1 MSILIDR
8 DQGISSPALVPA
20 EGDLARDHAGLELTI
35 GLINNMPDP
44 ALKAT
49 ERQFMK
55 LLQAAAGPR
64 RIRFHCFSLPSVKR
78 SPDAKWHVES
88 EYSELTE
95 LRRHK
100 FDGLIVT
107 GAEPLA
113 PELDQE
119 PYWRDLTDL
128 IDWARVNTRSTIWS
142 CLAAHAAVLHLDRIE
157 RRRLQTKCHGVFD
170 CDAVTNDPLTG
181 AAPAPLKVSHSRLNE
196 ITEGDLTQ
204 AGYRVLT
211 RSALAG
217 VDIFVRQYASR
228 FVFFQGHPEYDALS
242 LQREYLRDIGRYL
255 ARERENYPAVPV
267 SYFDAATEE
276 KLARFE
282 KQAKHERHPALA
294 NDLPA
299 LNLRADI
306 AAGSAAAALFRNW
319 LQYLGAE
326 ADASVL
332 ARSTKTNR
340 FNLRT
345 NKV

>member
-1 MSILIDR
+1 MTILIDR

-20 EGDLARDHAGLELTI
+20 EGDLARDHGFADLTI

-49 ERQFMK
+49 ERQFMR

-78 SPDAKWHVES
+78 SPEAKWHVES
-88 EYSELTE
+88 EYSELSE

-107 GAEPLA
+107 GAEPVA

-119 PYWRDLTDL
+119 PYWRDLTEL
-128 IDWARVNTRSTIWS
+128 IDWAKVNTRSTIWS
-142 CLAAHAAVLHLDRIE
+142 CLAAHAAVLHLDGIV
-157 RRRLQTKCHGVFD
+157 RRRLPAKCHGIFD
-170 CDAVTNDPLTG
+170 CEAATNDALTR

-196 ITEGDLTQ
+196 IAESDLTQ
-204 AGYRVLT
+204 AGYQVLT
-211 RSALAG
+211 RSAKAG

-255 ARERENYPAVPV
+255 AREREAYPHLPV

-282 KQAKHERHPALA
+282 KKATQQRHPALT
-294 NDLPA
+294 NELPA

-326 ADASVL
+326 ADISVL
-332 ARSTKTNR
+332 AR
-340 FNLRT
+340 
-345 NKV
+345 

>member
-1 MSILIDR
+1 MTILIDR
-8 DQGISSPALVPA
+8 DQVISGPALVPA
-20 EGDLARDHAGLELTI
+20 ARDLARDAELTI

-78 SPDAKWHVES
+78 SPEAKWHVES
-88 EYSELTE
+88 EYSDLSD
-95 LRRHK
+95 LARGK

-107 GAEPLA
+107 GAEPIA

-119 PYWRDLTDL
+119 PYWRDLTNL
-128 IDWARVNTRSTIWS
+128 IDWAKTSTRSTIWS
-142 CLAAHAAVLHLDRIE
+142 CLAAHAAVLHLDGIE
-157 RRRLQTKCHGVFD
+157 RRRLPAKCHGVFD
-170 CDAVTNDPLTG
+170 CEVVTSDSLTH

-196 ITEGDLTQ
+196 IAESDLVQ
-204 AGYRVLT
+204 AGYQVLT
-211 RSALAG
+211 RSAQAG
-217 VDIFVRQYASR
+217 VDVFVRQYASR

-255 ARERENYPAVPV
+255 TRQRENYPRLPV
-267 SYFDAATEE
+267 SYFDPATEE

-282 KQAKHERHPALA
+282 KKATHQRHPALT
-294 NDLPA
+294 NELPR

-306 AAGSAAAALFRNW
+306 GAGNAAAVLFRNW
-319 LQYLGAE
+319 LRHLGE
-326 ADASVL
+326 GADASMAELAEGVL
-332 ARSTKTNR
+332 APR
-340 FNLRT
+340 
-345 NKV
+345 

>member
-1 MSILIDR
+1 MTILVDR

-20 EGDLARDHAGLELTI
+20 EGDLARDRGELTI
-35 GLINNMPDP
+35 GLINNMPDT

-64 RIRFHCFSLPSVKR
+64 RIHFHCFSLPSVKR
-78 SPDAKWHVES
+78 SPEAKWHVES
-88 EYSELTE
+88 EYSDLAD
-95 LRRHK
+95 LKRQR

-107 GAEPLA
+107 GAEPVA
-113 PELDQE
+113 PELNQE

-128 IDWARVNTRSTIWS
+128 IDWAKANTRSTIWS
-142 CLAAHAAVLHLDRIE
+142 CLAAHAAVLHLDGIE
-157 RRRLQTKCHGVFD
+157 RRRLPAKCHGIFD
-170 CDAVTNDPLTG
+170 CEAVTSDPLTH
-181 AAPAPLKVSHSRLNE
+181 ATPAPLKVSHSRLNE
-196 ITEGDLTQ
+196 IVESDLVQ
-204 AGYRVLT
+204 AGYQVLT
-211 RSALAG
+211 RSPQAG
-217 VDIFVRQYASR
+217 VDVFTRQYASR

-242 LQREYLRDIGRYL
+242 LQREYLRDVGRYL
-255 ARERENYPAVPV
+255 ARERENYPLLPV

-282 KQAKHERHPALA
+282 KRARHERHPALS

-306 AAGSAAAALFRNW
+306 AAGTAAAALFRNW
-319 LQYLGAE
+319 LQFLGAD

-332 ARSTKTNR
+332 AR
-340 FNLRT
+340 
-345 NKV
+345 

>member
-1 MSILIDR
+1 MTILIDR
-8 DQGISSPALVPA
+8 DQGIPSPALVPA
-20 EGDLARDHAGLELTI
+20 AGDLARDHGGADLTI

-55 LLQAAAGPR
+55 LLQAAAGQR

-78 SPDAKWHVES
+78 SPEAKWHVES
-88 EYSELTE
+88 EYSELSE
-95 LRRHK
+95 LRRHT

-107 GAEPLA
+107 GAEPVA
-113 PELDQE
+113 PALDQE
-119 PYWRDLTDL
+119 PYWQDLTEL
-128 IDWARVNTRSTIWS
+128 IDWAKINTRSTIWS

-157 RRRLQTKCHGVFD
+157 RRRLTAKCHGVFD
-170 CDAVTNDPLTG
+170 CDTVTNDPLTR

-196 ITEGDLTQ
+196 IVESDLAQ
-204 AGYRVLT
+204 AGYQVLT
-211 RSALAG
+211 RSAEAG

-242 LQREYLRDIGRYL
+242 LQREYLRDVGRYL
-255 ARERENYPAVPV
+255 ARERDDYPRLPV
-267 SYFDAATEE
+267 SYFDAETEE
-276 KLARFE
+276 KLVRFE
-282 KQAKHERHPALA
+282 KQARHQRHPALT
-294 NDLPA
+294 NELPA

-319 LQYLGAE
+319 LQYLGFE

-332 ARSTKTNR
+332 AR
-340 FNLRT
+340 
-345 NKV
+345 

>member
-20 EGDLARDHAGLELTI
+20 ELDLARDPGGVELTI

-64 RIRFHCFSLPSVKR
+64 RIRFHCFSLPSVTR
-78 SPDAKWHVES
+78 SPEAKWHVES
-88 EYSELTE
+88 EYSDLSD
-95 LRRHK
+95 LRRQK

-107 GAEPLA
+107 GAEPVA

-119 PYWRDLTDL
+119 PYWRDLTEL
-128 IDWARVNTRSTIWS
+128 IDWARINTRSTIWS

-157 RRRLQTKCHGVFD
+157 RRRLPAKCHGIFD
-170 CDAVTNDPLTG
+170 CDMVTGDSLTRS
-181 AAPAPLKVSHSRLNE
+181 APAPLKISHSRLNE
-196 ITEGDLTQ
+196 IAERDLVQ
-204 AGYRVLT
+204 AGYQVLT
-211 RSALAG
+211 RSAEAG

-255 ARERENYPAVPV
+255 AREREVYPAVPV

-276 KLARFE
+276 RLARFE
-282 KQAKHERHPALA
+282 KRARHQRHPALT
-294 NDLPA
+294 NELPA

-306 AAGSAAAALFRNW
+306 AAGTAAAALFRNW
-319 LQYLGAE
+319 LQCLAEEAGAS
-326 ADASVL
+326 AL
-332 ARSTKTNR
+332 AR
-340 FNLRT
+340 
-345 NKV
+345 

>member
-20 EGDLARDHAGLELTI
+20 EADLARDHGGAELTI

-64 RIRFHCFSLPSVKR
+64 RIRFHCFSLPSVAR
-78 SPDAKWHVES
+78 SPEAMWHVES
-88 EYSELTE
+88 EYSDLSD
-95 LRRHK
+95 LKRQK

-107 GAEPLA
+107 GAEPVA

-128 IDWARVNTRSTIWS
+128 IDWAKVNTRSTIWS

-157 RRRLQTKCHGVFD
+157 RQRLPAKCHGIFD
-170 CDAVTNDPLTG
+170 CDAVASDSLTRG
-181 AAPAPLKVSHSRLNE
+181 APVPLKVSHSRLNE
-196 ITEGDLTQ
+196 VTERDLTQ
-204 AGYRVLT
+204 AGYQVLT
-211 RSALAG
+211 RSAQAG
-217 VDIFVRQYASR
+217 VDIFARQYASR

-255 ARERENYPAVPV
+255 ARERENYPHLPV

-282 KQAKHERHPALA
+282 KRARHQRHPAFT
-294 NDLPA
+294 NELPA
-299 LNLRADI
+299 LSLRADI
-306 AAGSAAAALFRNW
+306 AAGSAAAALFHNW
-319 LQYLGAE
+319 LRDLA
-326 ADASVL
+326 ADTKASLL
-332 ARSTKTNR
+332 AR
-340 FNLRT
+340 
-345 NKV
+345 

>member
-1 MSILIDR
+1 MTILIDR

-20 EGDLARDHAGLELTI
+20 EGDLARDHAGAELSI

-64 RIRFHCFSLPSVKR
+64 RIHFHCFSLPSVKR
-78 SPDAKWHVES
+78 SPEAKWHVES
-88 EYSELTE
+88 EYSDLAD
-95 LRRHK
+95 LKRGR

-107 GAEPLA
+107 GAEPVA
-113 PELDQE
+113 PELHQE

-128 IDWARVNTRSTIWS
+128 IDWARTNTRSTIWS
-142 CLAAHAAVLHLDRIE
+142 CLAAHAAVLHLDGIE
-157 RRRLQTKCHGVFD
+157 RRRLPAKCHGIFD
-170 CDAVTNDPLTG
+170 CEAVVGDSLTH
-181 AAPAPLKVSHSRLNE
+181 AVPAPLKVSHSRLNE
-196 ITEGDLTQ
+196 IVESDLVQ
-204 AGYRVLT
+204 AGYQVLT
-211 RSALAG
+211 RSAEAG
-217 VDIFVRQYASR
+217 VDVFVRQYASR

-255 ARERENYPAVPV
+255 ARERETYPHAPV
-267 SYFDAATEE
+267 SYFDAVTEE

-282 KQAKHERHPALA
+282 KRARHERHPALT

-299 LNLRADI
+299 LHLRADI

-332 ARSTKTNR
+332 AR
-340 FNLRT
+340 
-345 NKV
+345 

>member
-8 DQGISSPALVPA
+8 DQGISSPALVPV
-20 EGDLARDHAGLELTI
+20 EGDLARDHGGAELTI

-78 SPDAKWHVES
+78 SPEAKWHVES
-88 EYSELTE
+88 EYSDLAD
-95 LRRHK
+95 LKRQR

-107 GAEPLA
+107 GAEPVA

-119 PYWRDLTDL
+119 PYWRDFTDL
-128 IDWARVNTRSTIWS
+128 IDWARTNTRSTIWS
-142 CLAAHAAVLHLDRIE
+142 CLAAHAAVLHLDGIE
-157 RRRLQTKCHGVFD
+157 RRRLPAKCHGIFD
-170 CDAVTNDPLTG
+170 CEAVTNDSLTR
-181 AAPAPLKVSHSRLNE
+181 AVSAPLKVSHSRLNE
-196 ITEGDLTQ
+196 IAESDLAA
-204 AGYRVLT
+204 AGYQVLT
-211 RSALAG
+211 RSAEAG
-217 VDIFVRQYASR
+217 VDVFVRQYASR

-242 LQREYLRDIGRYL
+242 LQREYLRDVGRYL
-255 ARERENYPAVPV
+255 ARERETYPRLPV

-282 KQAKHERHPALA
+282 KRARHQRHPALS
-294 NDLPA
+294 NELPA

-306 AAGSAAAALFRNW
+306 AAGSAAAALFGNW
-319 LQYLGAE
+319 LQYLGAD

-332 ARSTKTNR
+332 AR
-340 FNLRT
+340 
-345 NKV
+345 

>member
-20 EGDLARDHAGLELTI
+20 DSDLAHGPTGPELTI

-49 ERQFMK
+49 ERQFKK
-55 LLQAAAGPR
+55 LLHAAAGSR
-64 RIRFHCFSLPSVKR
+64 RIRFHCFSLPSVMR
-78 SPDAKWHVES
+78 SLEAKWYVES
-88 EYSELTE
+88 EYSEISE

-113 PELDQE
+113 PRLDQE
-119 PYWRDLTDL
+119 PYWRDLTEL
-128 IDWARVNTRSTIWS
+128 IDWAKGNTRSTIWS

-157 RRRLQTKCHGVFD
+157 RRLLPAKCHGVFD
-170 CDAVTNDPLTG
+170 CDAVTSDPLTG
-181 AAPAPLKVSHSRLNE
+181 SAPAPLKVSHSRLNE

-204 AGYRVLT
+204 SGYQVLT
-211 RSALAG
+211 RSARAG

-255 ARERENYPAVPV
+255 VRERENYPAVPV
-267 SYFDAATEE
+267 SYFDAVTEE

-282 KQAKHERHPALA
+282 RRAKHERHPALA

-319 LQYLGAE
+319 LQYLGAD
-326 ADASVL
+326 ADAPAL
-332 ARSTKTNR
+332 AR
-340 FNLRT
+340 
-345 NKV
+345 

>member
-1 MSILIDR
+1 MTILIDR

-20 EGDLARDHAGLELTI
+20 EGDLACDRGGAELTI

-78 SPDAKWHVES
+78 SPEAKWHVES
-88 EYSELTE
+88 EYSDLAD
-95 LRRHK
+95 LKRQR

-107 GAEPLA
+107 GAEPVA

-119 PYWRDLTDL
+119 PYWRDLTEL
-128 IDWARVNTRSTIWS
+128 IDWAKLNTRSTIWS

-157 RRRLQTKCHGVFD
+157 RRRLPAKCHGIFD
-170 CDAVTNDPLTG
+170 CEAVISDQLTH
-181 AAPAPLKVSHSRLNE
+181 AAPVPLKVSHSRLNE
-196 ITEGDLTQ
+196 IAESDLAE
-204 AGYRVLT
+204 AGYQVLT
-211 RSALAG
+211 RSAQAG
-217 VDIFVRQYASR
+217 VDVFVRQYASR

-255 ARERENYPAVPV
+255 ARERDNYPHLPV
-267 SYFDAATEE
+267 SYFAAATEE

-282 KQAKHERHPALA
+282 KQARHQRHPALT
-294 NDLPA
+294 NELPG
-299 LNLRADI
+299 LNLRDDI
-306 AAGSAAAALFRNW
+306 GAGSAAAALFCNW

-326 ADASVL
+326 SDASVA
-332 ARSTKTNR
+332 AR
-340 FNLRT
+340 
-345 NKV
+345 